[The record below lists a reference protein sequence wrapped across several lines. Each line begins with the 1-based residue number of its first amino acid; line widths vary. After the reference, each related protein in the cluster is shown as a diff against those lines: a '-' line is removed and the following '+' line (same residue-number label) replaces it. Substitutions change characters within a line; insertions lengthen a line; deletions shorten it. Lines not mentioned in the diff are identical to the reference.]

1 MPTEKQLFTKPPKTV
16 DFTDPDTFEL
26 RSRPG
31 PQRFRRPYA
40 DYRHCWND
48 VPRRTDGFTARR
60 HSEPVRYPLRKAN
73 IDRRSGNGGRCEIGE
88 GSSSPSLP
96 DSARTLNVYRPDRFV
111 WDSPCRIGFD
121 REKADPIRDLRNKTR
136 RDKPRR
142 PAEDSEGRSA
152 VLSGAWGDILRG
164 LFRRK
169 MKANLAKGT
178 TYRERG
184 LGPVWGPATA
194 GRAKTINTKP
204 ASSRVKRN
212 FRQPNPTT
220 CAQRGQRLERNLTMP
235 EK

>member
-1 MPTEKQLFTKPPKTV
+1 M
-16 DFTDPDTFEL
+16 
-26 RSRPG
+26 
-31 PQRFRRPYA
+31 
-40 DYRHCWND
+40 
-48 VPRRTDGFTARR
+48 PRRTDGFTARR

-73 IDRRSGNGGRCEIGE
+73 IDRRSGNGGRCEIRRRIVVAIFAGQ
-88 GSSSPSLP
+88 
-96 DSARTLNVYRPDRFV
+96 RPDTKRVPARSIRLGFTLRDRLRPGESRPNPRPSKQNPPGQAASSGRRFGGSV
-111 WDSPCRIGFD
+111 CRSFGG
-121 REKADPIRDLRNKTR
+121 P
-136 RDKPRR
+136 
-142 PAEDSEGRSA
+142 
-152 VLSGAWGDILRG
+152 GATSCAAS
-164 LFRRK
+164 FRRK

-212 FRQPNPTT
+212 FGAANPTT